1 MAEQKW
7 YETTHRWCQ
16 TNLTE
21 IDAAGCDIDFWK
33 RYWLEN
39 HIQGIIVNAGGI
51 VAYYPSRF
59 PLQYRS
65 RYLGD
70 RDLLREF
77 TDAAREMGLRVVA
90 RMDINRATKEFADA
104 RPDWF
109 ARDRSGAPYEAGGR
123 FLSCVNSG
131 YYTEYIPQLLEE
143 ILTTYHPDGITDNSW
158 QGPSAKQICYCD
170 TCREKFR
177 RDTGLDLPQARLR
190 CLCRS
195 YRPAR

>member
-59 PLQYRS
+59 PLQY
-65 RYLGD
+65 
-70 RDLLREF
+70 
-77 TDAAREMGLRVVA
+77 
-90 RMDINRATKEFADA
+90 
-104 RPDWF
+104 
-109 ARDRSGAPYEAGGR
+109 AP
-123 FLSCVNSG
+123 
-131 YYTEYIPQLLEE
+131 
-143 ILTTYHPDGITDNSW
+143 
-158 QGPSAKQICYCD
+158 
-170 TCREKFR
+170 
-177 RDTGLDLPQARLR
+177 
-190 CLCRS
+190 CLFIHI
-195 YRPAR
+195 